1 MSCTRRPRVGDLDEV
16 VNGKTSCRRVCSR
29 DVAGAHVYGTSGLRG
44 NGRHPVDRGDR
55 DRRQNARTSGAS
67 APSTINVRLVPILH
81 PVEAGNANSAGAHPS
96 ISTVAIFDA
105 TCAGPTQGVQ
115 PPASRPSTIDIS
127 FVLVLNSVA
136 AGCCNNYMSI
146 LIDVILFK

>member
-55 DRRQNARTSGAS
+55 DSTECPIITAERSALQTAARRRDRALELGRRACPWARCRTLLLGNIVADRKEATATDFSQRAVKLKCGRGCARQKRWPGLLLRAYLLS
-67 APSTINVRLVPILH
+67 AFTGVRKYA
-81 PVEAGNANSAGAHPS
+81 E
-96 ISTVAIFDA
+96 
-105 TCAGPTQGVQ
+105 
-115 PPASRPSTIDIS
+115 R
-127 FVLVLNSVA
+127 
-136 AGCCNNYMSI
+136 
-146 LIDVILFK
+146 